1 MTFPLDSSQ
10 MRLAYSRVSSP
21 ARHCD
26 YVCSSPAPPS
36 TLRTIS
42 SHSRSFVSGIGQSGG
57 LAFHARQ
64 ALLFTHH
71 FGVAAAK
78 TSDPGGDI
86 AGRVEAL
93 AAASK
98 PHRPLLSVRRNSR
111 SNHLPRT
118 RPRQREGRRRRAVS
132 ICCRSALI
140 PHPQPPPRQDT
151 GARSTST
158 SPPTGRCAALGQG
171 SGNEGEVRHAGH
183 LPGGASVASLR
194 IHSLGSAGLRPQSGK
209 TL

>member
-1 MTFPLDSSQ
+1 MAASGASVTMTFPLDSSQ

-86 AGRVEAL
+86 AGRVEAFGSGVQATST
-93 AAASK
+93 AAIGSPKFPQQSLTSNKATPEGRSARRE
-98 PHRPLLSVRRNSR
+98 HLLSVRPHTPPAASSKTRHR
-111 SNHLPRT
+111 SQVDIDSPSHGSMRRT
-118 RPRQREGRRRRAVS
+118 RPGIRQRGRSSARR
-132 ICCRSALI
+132 
-140 PHPQPPPRQDT
+140 
-151 GARSTST
+151 TST
-158 SPPTGRCAALGQG
+158 RRCFCRFATD
-171 SGNEGEVRHAGH
+171 S
-183 LPGGASVASLR
+183 
-194 IHSLGSAGLRPQSGK
+194 
-209 TL
+209 